1 MIRRPPRSTLF
12 PYTTLFRSAAW
23 AAAAHSAALASSA
36 QMMSTRRPTP
46 GPSPGVSGVIN
57 PHSSAACSTAG
68 GRTSTT
74 GRPRSSAAFA
84 SATVTRS
91 SAVKG
96 RLVWGAG
103 TGWWT
108 DRQRLRGPTARG
120 YPVAHE
126 PGLRFLPQPAAPRDL
141 GDDRHLTRGEASQ
154 GGGRG
159 RDRPRRRGA
168 RLPDAVDPRGRRG
181 SRDPRREDALPGE
194 RGDPRAA
201 RRGREA
207 PVAALGRPAGERG
220 QHRGIERVEAV
231 ALQRVLH
238 LVRAGGRRGHP
249 GAGVGV

>member
-1 MIRRPPRSTLF
+1 RP
-12 PYTTLFRSAAW
+12 AAVERGLRVRNR
-23 AAAAHSAALASSA
+23 HTILCC
-36 QMMSTRRPTP
+36 QR
-46 GPSPGVSGVIN
+46 
-57 PHSSAACSTAG
+57 AACLG
-68 GRTSTT
+68 DG
-74 GRPRSSAAFA
+74 
-84 SATVTRS
+84 TV
-91 SAVKG
+91 
-96 RLVWGAG
+96 
-103 TGWWT
+103 WWT
-108 DRQRLRGPTARG
+108 ERQRLRGPTARG

-126 PGLRFLPQPAAPRDL
+126 PGLRFLSQPAAPRDL
-141 GDDRHLTRGEASQ
+141 GDDRHLTGGEASQ

-207 PVAALGRPAGERG
+207 PVAALGRPAGERR

-249 GAGVGV
+249 GAGVGVVPADRDRKSTRLNSSHVSISYAVFCLKKKKTHVSEELSYTNKKELKSTIMHGIDDI